1 MLNYLSAEFYKL
13 RFHKG
18 LYVGTGLLL
27 LLELF
32 VFLPGIMIR
41 EQGREYIAQDVLLAF
56 LLIAMS
62 AGIFIAPIFAAMVFD
77 NQSGNGTLK
86 NEIVFGVP
94 RSRIYIGKLVA
105 GALAGTVIAIL
116 AVSFFLLLT
125 YFLGGP
131 PKVQGLLIRDFME
144 GLVSQWLVWLA
155 AYAFAF
161 MVMFLVG
168 STSSAMVLI
177 YMVTMVS
184 PVMSSA
190 IWNSDLHFVWQ
201 MIASISFTAPLT
213 LVGASENG
221 QGVLLPLLGGNTLL
235 YALAVCLIW
244 WGLSSVGGILILRH
258 REIK

>member
-32 VFLPGIMIR
+32 VILPGIMIR

-131 PKVQGLLIRDFME
+131 PKAC
-144 GLVSQWLVWLA
+144 LA
-155 AYAFAF
+155 C
-161 MVMFLVG
+161 G
-168 STSSAMVLI
+168 
-177 YMVTMVS
+177 
-184 PVMSSA
+184 
-190 IWNSDLHFVWQ
+190 
-201 MIASISFTAPLT
+201 
-213 LVGASENG
+213 
-221 QGVLLPLLGGNTLL
+221 
-235 YALAVCLIW
+235 VCLCVHGNVSGWVHI
-244 WGLSSVGGILILRH
+244 
-258 REIK
+258 